1 MKKIDKC
8 FADEIHGLYRLIR
21 FFDHSLF
28 EKKSACHL
36 IRLFLR
42 DFEEWQ
48 VRNQFP
54 QGQQFY
60 TYSQDMVDAN
70 RMLTKGLPRIYLEK
84 SEGTW

>member
-1 MKKIDKC
+1 MK
-8 FADEIHGLYRLIR
+8 
-21 FFDHSLF
+21 
-28 EKKSACHL
+28 
-36 IRLFLR
+36 

-60 TYSQDMVDAN
+60 TYPQDMADAN

-84 SEGTW
+84 SGRDLVIDVDQFAVDLSRLI